1 VRDVTAIET
10 EAPDLADLARVSA
23 ELEQEPASSAIK
35 WAWETFGDGA
45 VLAASFQD
53 CVLIDVATQV
63 VPDLEVVFLDTQYHF
78 PETLATLD
86 VVRERYPVKLQVRRP
101 DVPLD
106 DLWRTD
112 TDACCAV
119 RKVAPLEAA
128 LAGKEAWLS
137 GLRRD
142 DSPDR
147 ADTPIVQRDKRGLV
161 KVNPIATWTDD
172 DVALY
177 IQLHDVPV
185 NPLVS
190 RGYPSIGCWPCTQAV
205 AEGADKRS
213 GRWANSTKTECGL
226 HL

>member
-1 VRDVTAIET
+1 MTAVLT
-10 EAPDLADLARVSA
+10 DRDLAAVSA
-23 ELEQEPASSAIK
+23 SLEAAPPEEIVR
-35 WAWETFGDGA
+35 WAAETFGDRLCLTTSLTDA
-45 VLAASFQD
+45 VLVD
-53 CVLIDVATQV
+53 LVARVAPGT
-63 VPDLEVVFLDTQYHF
+63 EVVFLDTQYHF

-86 VVRERYPVKLQVRRP
+86 VVRERYPVKVHVRRP
-101 DVPLD
+101 DIPRD

-119 RKVAPLEAA
+119 RKVAQLDAA

-147 ADTPIVQRDKRGLV
+147 AATPIVERDRRGLV

-185 NPLVS
+185 NPLVA
-190 RGYPSIGCWPCTQAV
+190 RGYPSVGCWPCTQPV
-205 AEGADKRS
+205 AEGDDKRA
-213 GRWANSTKTECGL
+213 GRWAGTTKTECGL

>member
-1 VRDVTAIET
+1 MTAVLTDE
-10 EAPDLADLARVSA
+10 DLATVSVSM
-23 ELEQEPASSAIK
+23 ERSSPEEIVR
-35 WAWETFGDGA
+35 WAAATFGDRLCLTTSLTDA
-45 VLAASFQD
+45 VLVD
-53 CVLIDVATQV
+53 LVARVAPGT
-63 VPDLEVVFLDTQYHF
+63 EVIFLDTQYHF
-78 PETLATLD
+78 PETLDTLD
-86 VVRERYPVKLQVRRP
+86 VVRQRYPVKLTVRRP
-101 DVPLD
+101 DVPRD

-185 NPLVS
+185 NPLVA

>member
-1 VRDVTAIET
+1 MTAIEM

-63 VPDLEVVFLDTQYHF
+63 VPELEVVFLDTQYHF
-78 PETLATLD
+78 PETLDTLD
-86 VVRERYPVKLQVRRP
+86 VVRQRYPVKLTVRRP
-101 DVPLD
+101 DVPRD

-185 NPLVS
+185 NPLVA

>member
-1 VRDVTAIET
+1 MTAVLTDEQLAAASASLEGAPAEDVVRWAADTFGERLCLTTSLTDAVLV
-10 EAPDLADLARVSA
+10 DLVARVA
-23 ELEQEPASSAIK
+23 PG
-35 WAWETFGDGA
+35 T
-45 VLAASFQD
+45 
-53 CVLIDVATQV
+53 
-63 VPDLEVVFLDTQYHF
+63 EVVFLDTQYHF

-101 DVPLD
+101 DVPRD

-119 RKVAPLEAA
+119 RKVAQLDAA

-147 ADTPIVQRDKRGLV
+147 ADTPLVQRDRRGLV

-177 IQLHDVPV
+177 IELHDVPV
-185 NPLVS
+185 NPLVA
-190 RGYPSIGCWPCTQAV
+190 RGYPSVGCWPCTQPV
-205 AEGADKRS
+205 AEGDDKRA
-213 GRWANSTKTECGL
+213 GRWAGSTKTECGL

>member
-1 VRDVTAIET
+1 MFGERLCLTTSLTDAVLV
-10 EAPDLADLARVSA
+10 DLVARVA
-23 ELEQEPASSAIK
+23 PG
-35 WAWETFGDGA
+35 T
-45 VLAASFQD
+45 
-53 CVLIDVATQV
+53 
-63 VPDLEVVFLDTQYHF
+63 EVVFLDTQYHF
-78 PETLATLD
+78 PETLDTLE
-86 VVRERYPVKLQVRRP
+86 VVRRRYPVKLTVRRP
-101 DVPLD
+101 DVPRD

-119 RKVAPLEAA
+119 RKVAQLDAA

-161 KVNPIATWTDD
+161 KVNPIANWTDD

-185 NPLVS
+185 NPLVA

-205 AEGADKRS
+205 AEGDDKRAGPL
-213 GRWANSTKTECGL
+213 GRL
-226 HL
+226 HQDRVRTPPVRRHDR

>member
-1 VRDVTAIET
+1 MTAVLTDE
-10 EAPDLADLARVSA
+10 DLATVSA
-23 ELEQEPASSAIK
+23 SMEQASPEDIVR
-35 WAWETFGDGA
+35 WAADMFGERLCLTTSLTDA
-45 VLAASFQD
+45 VLVDLVSR
-53 CVLIDVATQV
+53 VA
-63 VPDLEVVFLDTQYHF
+63 PGAEVIFLDTQYHF
-78 PETLATLD
+78 PETLDTLE
-86 VVRERYPVKLQVRRP
+86 VVRRRYPVKLTVRRP
-101 DVPLD
+101 DVPRD

-119 RKVAPLEAA
+119 RKVAQLETA

-161 KVNPIATWTDD
+161 KVNPIANWTDD

-185 NPLVS
+185 NPLVA

>member
-1 VRDVTAIET
+1 MTVVLSDRDLETVAASFERAPPEEIVR
-10 EAPDLADLARVSA
+10 
-23 ELEQEPASSAIK
+23 
-35 WAWETFGDGA
+35 WAAETFGDGLCLTTSLTDA
-45 VLAASFQD
+45 VLVD
-53 CVLIDVATQV
+53 LVARVAPGT
-63 VPDLEVVFLDTQYHF
+63 EVVFLDTQYHF

-86 VVRERYPVKLQVRRP
+86 VVRERYPVKLTVRRP

-119 RKVAPLEAA
+119 RKVAQLDAA
-128 LAGKEAWLS
+128 LASKEAWLS

-147 ADTPIVQRDKRGLV
+147 ANTPIVQRDKRGLV
-161 KVNPIATWTDD
+161 KVNPIANWTDA

-177 IQLHDVPV
+177 IELHDVPV
-185 NPLVS
+185 NPLVA
-190 RGYPSIGCWPCTQAV
+190 RGYPSVGCWPCTQAV
-205 AEGADKRS
+205 AEGDDKRA
-213 GRWANSTKTECGL
+213 GRWAGSTKTECGL

>member
-1 VRDVTAIET
+1 MSAVLTDH
-10 EAPDLADLARVSA
+10 DLASVAASLESA
-23 ELEQEPASSAIK
+23 TPEEIVR
-35 WAWETFGDGA
+35 WAAETFGERLCLTTSLTDA
-45 VLAASFQD
+45 VLVD
-53 CVLIDVATQV
+53 LVARVAPGT
-63 VPDLEVVFLDTQYHF
+63 EVVFLDTQYHF
-78 PETLATLD
+78 PETLATLE
-86 VVRERYPVKLQVRRP
+86 VVRERYPVKVHVRRP
-101 DVPLD
+101 KIPLD

-119 RKVAPLEAA
+119 RKVAQLDAA

-147 ADTPIVQRDKRGLV
+147 AHTPIVERDRRGLV
-161 KVNPIATWTDD
+161 KINPIANWTDD

-185 NPLVS
+185 NPLVA
-190 RGYPSIGCWPCTQAV
+190 RGYPSVGCWPCTQAV
-205 AEGADKRS
+205 AAGVDKRA
-213 GRWANSTKTECGL
+213 GRWAGTGKTECGL